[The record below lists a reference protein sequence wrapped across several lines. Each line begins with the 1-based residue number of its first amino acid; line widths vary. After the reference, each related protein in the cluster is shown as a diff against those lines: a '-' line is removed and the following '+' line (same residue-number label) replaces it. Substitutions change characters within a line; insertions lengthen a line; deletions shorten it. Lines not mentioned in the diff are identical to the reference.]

1 MNIKKKTISISGMSC
16 INCQNRIEKALKKAK
31 GIKEAA
37 VSYEKG
43 TAEISYDAD
52 RISLQEIETVIRAAG
67 YEVRKSTAVDTGAG
81 RTASFTVL
89 ILALFVLLQRSGIL
103 NVLAPGQLADTGM
116 GYGMLFIIGLLTS
129 VHCVAMCGGINLS
142 QCIGNGE
149 QTSFLAAALYNLG
162 RVISYTCIG
171 FVLGLFGMLA
181 GGNGNVGIPVVLQG
195 ILKLIAGALM
205 VIMGINMLN
214 LFPYLRRFT
223 LHMPQGFA
231 KKINSKKAGRGA
243 FAVGLLNGLMPCGP
257 LQSMQL
263 VALASGS
270 PIAGAVSMLMFSLGT
285 VPLMLGLG
293 SAVTLLGRRFAGK
306 AMTAGA
312 VLVVVLGLAMISQG
326 GSLTGFPYV
335 LMQETNVANNAAD
348 GLASDNNKAS
358 ALADG
363 SAAADSTDG
372 DKAGA
377 STGAAV
383 VQEIHSTLTGRQY
396 PQITVKAG
404 VPVKWVID
412 VPEHTLNGCNYKMIL
427 SAFGIEHTFTEG
439 ENVIEFTPTTTG
451 DIKYSC
457 WMGMI
462 RGDILVTDAD
472 ADNAAQQFETET
484 DAQQEEYAF
493 PLGGCCGA

>member
-1 MNIKKKTISISGMSC
+1 MSC

-52 RISLQEIETVIRAAG
+52 SISLQEIETVIRAAG

-171 FVLGLFGMLA
+171 FVLGLVGMLA

-231 KKINSKKAGRGA
+231 EKINSKKAGRGA

>member
-1 MNIKKKTISISGMSC
+1 MSC

-81 RTASFTVL
+81 RTASFIVL

-171 FVLGLFGMLA
+171 FVLGLVGMLA

-231 KKINSKKAGRGA
+231 EKINSKKAGRGA

>member
-16 INCQNRIEKALKKAK
+16 INCQNKIEKALRKAK
-31 GIKEAA
+31 GIEQVS

-43 TAEISYDAD
+43 TASIRYDAD
-52 RISLQEIETVIRAAG
+52 KISQQDIEAIIKAAG
-67 YEVRKSTAVDTGAG
+67 YEVRKGAAAEISAG
-81 RTASFTVL
+81 RTASFLVV
-89 ILALFVLLQRSGIL
+89 IFALFMLLQRSGIL
-103 NVLAPGQLADTGM
+103 NALAPGKLADTGM

-149 QTSFLAAALYNLG
+149 QTSFIAAFRYNLG

-171 FVLGLFGMLA
+171 FVLGLIGMLA
-181 GGNGNVGIPVVLQG
+181 GGNGNVGIPLILQG

-205 VIMGINMLN
+205 VLMGINMLN
-214 LFPYLRRFT
+214 LFPSLRRFT
-223 LHMPQGFA
+223 LHIPQGIA
-231 KKINSKKAGRGA
+231 EKINCQKTGRGA

-263 VALASGS
+263 VALASGN
-270 PIAGAVSMLMFSLGT
+270 PVAGATSMLMFSLGT

-293 SAVTLLGRRFAGK
+293 SVVTLLGRRFAGK

-326 GSLTGFPYV
+326 SSLTGFPHV
-335 LMQETNVANNAAD
+335 SMQTATAAANTENAAGAD
-348 GLASDNNKAS
+348 NNTVGALSETDAASDNNTD
-358 ALADG
+358 DG
-363 SAAADSTDG
+363 A
-372 DKAGA
+372 
-377 STGAAV
+377 TGPAEI
-383 VQEIHSTLTGRQY
+383 QEIHSTLTGRRY
-396 PQITVKAG
+396 PQITVTAG

-412 VPEHTLNGCNYKMIL
+412 VPEHTLNGCNYKMIIN
-427 SAFGIEHTFTEG
+427 AYGIEHTFTEG

-462 RGDILVTDAD
+462 RGDILV
-472 ADNAAQQFETET
+472 
-484 DAQQEEYAF
+484 Y
-493 PLGGCCGA
+493 